1 MNENK
6 ENATT
11 GDHVVDK
18 TTTGSFDVASL
29 VPPKGDPRRPP
40 AWISRAL
47 LQACIAVT
55 LTVIIWSLWPRVTW
69 IVVDCVIALFLSL
82 AIEPIVSFLE
92 KHKWKRPLATLT
104 TMTGLAV
111 LIIGLLIV
119 FGSMLASQATGLVK
133 SIPSAYDQLRSWL
146 ASLPSTAGSK
156 IELPAIEELVKKAA
170 KTTSSGNGLSSTIG
184 PIAEKTIEFGSG
196 LISGLLSFMT
206 VIIVAYYIT
215 AYRAK
220 LMTSICSLIRP
231 SGQHRLLR
239 AWEIVQDQ
247 VSGFLYSRILL
258 AAANAVCIS
267 VFMIFLHVPYWLPL
281 ALFCG
286 LVSQFIPTVGTYLG
300 GALPVLS
307 ALASVG
313 LRQAIAILVFIIVY
327 QQIENMVLSP
337 MVSKATL
344 QLNPAIALLSVF
356 IGGAVAGAL
365 GAFLAIPVASS
376 VQAVFSQYAVSHQ
389 TIDSELLGSV
399 TTDYRSG
406 DDDKST
412 ETITAQETITQP
424 DNSSTGL
431 STITATVMTA
441 EKDDKEIKGN
451 Q

>member
-1 MNENK
+1 MDENETS
-6 ENATT
+6 TT
-11 GDHVVDK
+11 TSEQTTAK
-18 TTTGSFDVASL
+18 ITTGSFDVASL
-29 VPPKGDPRRPP
+29 IPPKGDPRRPP

-55 LTVIIWSLWPRVTW
+55 LTVIIWSLWPHVTW

-92 KHKWKRPLATLT
+92 KHKWKRPLATLA

-133 SIPSAYDQLRSWL
+133 SIPGAYDQLRSWL
-146 ASLPSTAGSK
+146 ASLPSPAGSK
-156 IELPAIEELVKKAA
+156 IELPTIGELVKKAA
-170 KTTSSGNGLSSTIG
+170 KTTSSGNGFSSTIG

-215 AYRAK
+215 AYRSR
-220 LMTSICSLIRP
+220 LMNSICSLIRP
-231 SGQHRLLR
+231 TGQKRILR

-356 IGGAVAGAL
+356 IGGAIAGAL

-399 TTDYRSG
+399 TTDYRIG
-406 DDDKST
+406 DDDKNT
-412 ETITAQETITQP
+412 EAIAVKETTIHP
-424 DNSSTGL
+424 DSSSTGS
-431 STITATVMTA
+431 STIAATMMTA
-441 EKDDKEIKGN
+441 ENDDKEIKEN
-451 Q
+451 R

>member
-1 MNENK
+1 MDENETRTS
-6 ENATT
+6 EQTI
-11 GDHVVDK
+11 DK
-18 TTTGSFDVASL
+18 TTTGSFDVASI

-111 LIIGLLIV
+111 LMIGLFAV

-156 IELPAIEELVKKAA
+156 IELPAMGELVKKAA
-170 KTTSSGNGLSSTIG
+170 ESTSSGNGLSSTIG

-215 AYRAK
+215 AYRSR

-231 SGQHRLLR
+231 TGQKRILR

-313 LRQAIAILVFIIVY
+313 LRQSIAILVFIIVY

-356 IGGAVAGAL
+356 IGGAIAGAL

-399 TTDYRSG
+399 TTNCQSG
-406 DDDKST
+406 DDDKNT
-412 ETITAQETITQP
+412 EAIAVQEEAITQT
-424 DNSSTGL
+424 DNSSTGS

-441 EKDDKEIKGN
+441 EKDDKEIKEN